1 VLFCPALAV
10 VATSPRLQR
19 AQSTTTDAKGEFR
32 FAAVPPGTYAID
44 VERSGFKTVR

>member
-32 FAAVPPGTYAID
+32 FAAVPPGT
-44 VERSGFKTVR
+44 